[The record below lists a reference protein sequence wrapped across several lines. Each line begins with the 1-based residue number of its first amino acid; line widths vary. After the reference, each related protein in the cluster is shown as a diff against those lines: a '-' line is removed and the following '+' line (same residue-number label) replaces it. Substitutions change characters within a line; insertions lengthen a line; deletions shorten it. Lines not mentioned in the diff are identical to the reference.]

1 MWHCW
6 ANHTYRKPNVLCK
19 LQLLLPIPYTGF
31 TFTPHGWTEWLGRNR
46 RKAFADVEGRTK
58 HRFTFKCTYTEKK
71 KNFFFLQSGIVSW
84 RLTSTNFFQ
93 VLLDIREKVNL
104 DFFFT
109 VTTLAKFSLTFCV
122 CGTSI
127 LACFTGTGRQRQPKK
142 HYLKFFT
149 LLKMFLVWSMSR
161 LERIPTTSLRT
172 GSGTTVVDRLV
183 FSDYCYVLQQPGIVV
198 IHLFYYYY
206 PLHLVSCG
214 PVTLCRPY

>member
-1 MWHCW
+1 MENIWSTPHKIDQNFFKENLPFAQQLCLNIIYTSIHLSFRHSSAGLFRARSGSTTHFMWHCW

-84 RLTSTNFFQ
+84 RLISTNFFQ

-104 DFFFT
+104 DFFFLLWPHWQNFPLPS
-109 VTTLAKFSLTFCV
+109 VSVAPAYWHVSLV
-122 CGTSI
+122 QE
-127 LACFTGTGRQRQPKK
+127 GRDSQKNI
-142 HYLKFFT
+142 T
-149 LLKMFLVWSMSR
+149 
-161 LERIPTTSLRT
+161 
-172 GSGTTVVDRLV
+172 
-183 FSDYCYVLQQPGIVV
+183 
-198 IHLFYYYY
+198 
-206 PLHLVSCG
+206 
-214 PVTLCRPY
+214 